1 MSKELTRCIK
11 LSSTLLSQNLY
22 DLSNEDGLKL
32 AFKLG
37 AICTNALEVVLQS
50 RTFLQP
56 LKRQR

>member
-1 MSKELTRCIK
+1 MSKELTQCIK
-11 LSSTLLSQNLY
+11 LSSTLLSQNLC
-22 DLSNEDGLKL
+22 DLSNEGGLKL